1 MQWNV
6 LNKLKKLKIWKW
18 NSTINEANKMSSNLD
33 HSKTADDSKSLYE
46 GSMMDKPVR
55 KQRQPVPDTKDKLTL
70 WVTLMVSTTL
80 CISVLAMVFAFML
93 GLWAK
98 EVDNAEIFKMISP
111 AFSTL
116 IGGMIGFLS
125 GIKLMQNEDSKKD
138 TK

>member
-1 MQWNV
+1 M
-6 LNKLKKLKIWKW
+6 
-18 NSTINEANKMSSNLD
+18 
-33 HSKTADDSKSLYE
+33 
-46 GSMMDKPVR
+46 
-55 KQRQPVPDTKDKLTL
+55 DTKDKLTL

-80 CISVLAMVFAFML
+80 CVSVLAMVISFML

-125 GIKLMQNEDSKKD
+125 GIKLMQNDDKSKSCKE
-138 TK
+138 

>member
-1 MQWNV
+1 M
-6 LNKLKKLKIWKW
+6 
-18 NSTINEANKMSSNLD
+18 E
-33 HSKTADDSKSLYE
+33 
-46 GSMMDKPVR
+46 
-55 KQRQPVPDTKDKLTL
+55 TKEKLTL

-80 CISVLAMVFAFML
+80 CISVLAMVTSFML

-125 GIKLMQNEDSKKD
+125 GIKLMQNEDKPKE
-138 TK
+138 K

>member
-1 MQWNV
+1 M
-6 LNKLKKLKIWKW
+6 
-18 NSTINEANKMSSNLD
+18 E
-33 HSKTADDSKSLYE
+33 
-46 GSMMDKPVR
+46 
-55 KQRQPVPDTKDKLTL
+55 TKEKLTL

-80 CISVLAMVFAFML
+80 CISVLAMVISFML

-125 GIKLMQNEDSKKD
+125 GIKLMQSDDKKD
-138 TK
+138 TKC

>member
-1 MQWNV
+1 MT
-6 LNKLKKLKIWKW
+6 KKPI
-18 NSTINEANKMSSNLD
+18 
-33 HSKTADDSKSLYE
+33 
-46 GSMMDKPVR
+46 
-55 KQRQPVPDTKDKLTL
+55 RQPRKPQIEVKEKLTL
-70 WVTLMVSTTL
+70 WVTLMVSATL
-80 CISVLAMVFAFML
+80 CISVLAMVISFML

-138 TK
+138 SKC

>member
-1 MQWNV
+1 M
-6 LNKLKKLKIWKW
+6 
-18 NSTINEANKMSSNLD
+18 TR
-33 HSKTADDSKSLYE
+33 
-46 GSMMDKPVR
+46 KPTRTPAKPQVE
-55 KQRQPVPDTKDKLTL
+55 TKEKLTL

-80 CISVLAMVFAFML
+80 CISVLAMVVSFML

-125 GIKLMQNEDSKKD
+125 GIKLMQNDDKSKTCKD
-138 TK
+138 

>member
-1 MQWNV
+1 MT
-6 LNKLKKLKIWKW
+6 KKPIP
-18 NSTINEANKMSSNLD
+18 
-33 HSKTADDSKSLYE
+33 
-46 GSMMDKPVR
+46 KP
-55 KQRQPVPDTKDKLTL
+55 QMETKEKLTL

-80 CISVLAMVFAFML
+80 CLSVLAMVTAFML

-125 GIKLMQNEDSKKD
+125 GIKLMQNEDTKDKKC
-138 TK
+138 

>member
-1 MQWNV
+1 MT
-6 LNKLKKLKIWKW
+6 KKPI
-18 NSTINEANKMSSNLD
+18 
-33 HSKTADDSKSLYE
+33 
-46 GSMMDKPVR
+46 
-55 KQRQPVPDTKDKLTL
+55 RQPRKPQLQVKDKLTL
-70 WVTLMVSTTL
+70 WVTLMVSATL
-80 CISVLAMVFAFML
+80 CISVLAMVIAFML

-138 TK
+138 GKC

>member
-1 MQWNV
+1 MT
-6 LNKLKKLKIWKW
+6 KKPIP
-18 NSTINEANKMSSNLD
+18 
-33 HSKTADDSKSLYE
+33 
-46 GSMMDKPVR
+46 KP
-55 KQRQPVPDTKDKLTL
+55 QMETKEKLTL

-80 CISVLAMVFAFML
+80 CLSVLAMVTAFML

-125 GIKLMQNEDSKKD
+125 GIKLMQNEDTKPKD
-138 TK
+138 K

>member
-1 MQWNV
+1 M
-6 LNKLKKLKIWKW
+6 
-18 NSTINEANKMSSNLD
+18 
-33 HSKTADDSKSLYE
+33 
-46 GSMMDKPVR
+46 
-55 KQRQPVPDTKDKLTL
+55 DTKDKLTL

-80 CISVLAMVFAFML
+80 CLSVLAMVISFML

-125 GIKLMQNEDSKKD
+125 GIKLMQNDDKSKSCKD
-138 TK
+138 

>member
-1 MQWNV
+1 MT
-6 LNKLKKLKIWKW
+6 KKPIPR
-18 NSTINEANKMSSNLD
+18 TPR
-33 HSKTADDSKSLYE
+33 
-46 GSMMDKPVR
+46 KPM
-55 KQRQPVPDTKDKLTL
+55 PDTKEKLTL

-80 CISVLAMVFAFML
+80 CISVLAMVVSVML

-125 GIKLMQNEDSKKD
+125 GIKLMQNEDKPKE
-138 TK
+138 K